1 MSRDWGAEKVS
12 QRESLRVLLWDMQWH
27 DHRALRRVGG
37 VRYSARL
44 LELKRL
50 GFLFEDTEHDDG
62 GKSYRLLDR
71 VPQLPQ
77 RKRVK
82 VLLEEADVSALLEGE
97 AVSAEARVALHTA
110 LSTFRAN
117 RNKL

>member
-1 MSRDWGAEKVS
+1 
-12 QRESLRVLLWDMQWH
+12 
-27 DHRALRRVGG
+27 
-37 VRYSARL
+37 
-44 LELKRL
+44 
-50 GFLFEDTEHDDG
+50 
-62 GKSYRLLDR
+62 
-71 VPQLPQ
+71 
-77 RKRVK
+77 VK